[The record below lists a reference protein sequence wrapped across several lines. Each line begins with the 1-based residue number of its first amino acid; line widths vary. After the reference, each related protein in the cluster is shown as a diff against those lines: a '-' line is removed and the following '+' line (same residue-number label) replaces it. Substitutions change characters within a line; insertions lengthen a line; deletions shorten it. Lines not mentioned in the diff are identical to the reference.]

1 MIYLLGHI
9 KTLQPTM
16 QEGDDFLGV
25 VSRKD
30 GKGRALRKGESQRP
44 DGRYQYRYTDPAGK
58 RHTIYDVDLNSLRQK
73 EKEIL
78 RLAEIGIDYFR
89 GNIFLSDQIT
99 QYLALKKNIR
109 YSTARCYSFQLK
121 KVSSFPIGD
130 KPIISITAHDLKLFF
145 IELHES
151 GLAFAT
157 INKIKGLIKNALEL
171 ACEDNILPRNVC
183 QFSLKDY
190 IPDDT
195 EPIHALTKEQIQRIL
210 NFLQNSKYYIRY
222 YDMFVALLE
231 SGIRICEFCGLIE
244 NDLDFKNNR
253 TKIRRQLVDGEC
265 GQLTISE
272 LKTDNGYRTIEMTNA
287 FRDSI
292 QRILQSR
299 NPDSNVS
306 IDGVTNFVWLSD
318 NNNPV
323 HARQFNAAFSRIK
336 KAYNAVSDIKIDKLT
351 PHVLRHTFCTRL
363 IAAGASVKSTQYL
376 MGHAHASTTLQIY
389 ADFDKE
395 KARTDILMLN
405 NEQK

>member
-1 MIYLLGHI
+1 
-9 KTLQPTM
+9 M

-30 GKGRALRKGESQRP
+30 GKGRALRKGESQRL

-89 GNIFLSDQIT
+89 GNISLRDQVKE
-99 QYLALKKNIR
+99 YLALKQNHR
-109 YSTARCYSFQLK
+109 YSTARCYSFMVK
-121 KVSSFPIGD
+121 KIEAFPIGG
-130 KPIISITAHDLKLFF
+130 KAIISISAHDLKMFF
-145 IELHES
+145 IELYES

-157 INKIKGLIKNALEL
+157 INKIKGLIKNSLEL
-171 ACEDNILPRNVC
+171 ACEDNIIPRNVC
-183 QFSLKDY
+183 RFKLRDY

-195 EPIHALTKEQIQRIL
+195 ESIHALTKEQTQSL
-210 NFLQNSKYYIRY
+210 LDFLVNSRYYNRY
-222 YDMFVALLE
+222 YDMFEVLLE
-231 SGIRICEFCGLIE
+231 SGIRICEFCGLTE
-244 NDLDFKNNR
+244 EDLDFENNR
-253 TKIRRQLVDGEC
+253 TRIRRQLVDGED
-265 GQLTISE
+265 GSLTISE
-272 LKTDNGYRTIEMTNA
+272 LKTDNGYRTIEMTNV
-287 FRDSI
+287 FRESA
-292 QRILQSR
+292 QRILQAR
-299 NPDSNVS
+299 NPDSHVS
-306 IDGVTNFVWLSD
+306 IDGVSNFVWLS
-318 NNNPV
+318 NKNNPV

-336 KAYNAVSDIKIDKLT
+336 KAYNAVSDTKIDKLT

-405 NEQK
+405 SEQK